1 MINRSIAPVQNPIEH
16 IEFVKAQTVKL
27 PSGVLCHSVMQEDCK
42 VVEFEVEFDAGS
54 KFQEKALVAAMVNNL
69 LMEGSANY
77 SAFEIASFFDN
88 EGAFVEASC
97 NADKASVVLHCLE
110 KSIPKLLPFL
120 HEVIMT
126 ANFPQ
131 VEIENYLTL
140 NKQRLQVNLKK
151 VAWVARNEFMEQ
163 LLGKEH
169 PYSWKIEM
177 EDYEQLKKED
187 LVSFYDNY
195 YKTSNCQIYIA
206 GKVTTSVINVVEEV
220 FGQKKTHPFPRINL
234 LNESSNESKEF
245 HVVEQDGAIQSA
257 IRLGVKTINRKHE
270 DFPALFAVNT
280 ILGGYFGSRL
290 MSNIREDKGY
300 TYGIGSGIIHFNQL
314 SYFVVSTEVGVEVT
328 KPTLKEIEFEMNT
341 LQEKLVSLEELSL
354 VKNYILGNIMKGFDG
369 SFSAMSRFKMLNQH
383 GLDYGYYESLVQEVN
398 EITPEKV
405 KAIAQRYLN
414 FSELKKIIVGK
425 L

>member
-1 MINRSIAPVQNPIEH
+1 MINRSIAPLQNPIER

-54 KFQEKALVAAMVNNL
+54 KFQEKALVATMVNNL
-69 LMEGSANY
+69 LLEGSTNY

-88 EGAFVEASC
+88 EGAFIETSC

-110 KSIPKLLPFL
+110 KSISKLLPFL
-120 HEVIMT
+120 YEVIMT

-131 VEIENYLTL
+131 DEIDNYLTL
-140 NKQRLQVNLKK
+140 SKQRLQVNQKK
-151 VAWVARNEFMEQ
+151 VAWVAKNEFMEQ

-177 EDYEQLKKED
+177 EDYDQVKKDD
-187 LVSFYDNY
+187 LISFYENY
-195 YKTSNCQIYIA
+195 YKTSSYQIYIA
-206 GKVTTSVINVVEEV
+206 GKVTTKVLQVVEEV
-220 FGQKKTHPFPRINL
+220 FGQKKTHPCPTIDIVKV
-234 LNESSNESKEF
+234 SNGKLKEF
-245 HVVEQDGAIQSA
+245 HVVEQEEAIQSA
-257 IRLGVKTINRKHE
+257 IRLGAKTINRKHV
-270 DFPALFAVNT
+270 DFPALFVVNT

-328 KPTLKEIEFEMNT
+328 QSTLNEIEIEMNI
-341 LQEKLVSLEELSL
+341 LQENLVSSEELRV

-369 SFSAMSRFKMLNQH
+369 SFSAMSRFKMLNHQ

-414 FSELKKIIVGK
+414 FAKLKKIIVGK